1 MNSSMYI
8 LEQWL
13 RRKGY
18 KIQSAIRDG
27 SARLRSARITEDNSL
42 SGIASISVGDEKT
55 GLIKITNL
63 DDLIF
68 IIDSCPEKVF
78 NQVNAAFDYY
88 NAWESSLLRGV
99 FEGNSLQELLD
110 IAQLAFLR
118 PMVIQNSRYE
128 IMGITDSYGAQIHPI
143 WRDYLNAPNRSLPF
157 RLWYFDTRF
166 NYMTERSTV
175 KEPKVFYSKT
185 YGGNFVLANI
195 FQQDVRVAHITMYE
209 HNIPFSEADL
219 QLMRAFQDV
228 ITFYVNADNSVL
240 FKRTPL
246 DAFLEQELSEDVL
259 PNSKVT
265 VKDVYKATGWSAES
279 LFAFLFF
286 YLSPDSAEDAEWIQN
301 HICEFYE
308 STNTIILKNGVGA
321 LLALRSTDD
330 YEKLG
335 SALLKTDM
343 KRALSWGLSQ
353 PFTGLQEIRSYC
365 AIAETI
371 ALTAY
376 NSGKAGM
383 LMRDAGMSMI
393 LDDNSCNS
401 VIRRL
406 IHPEYLM
413 LTEYDRVNNTQLAT
427 TMFWFLRCNCSY
439 SNTAEKM
446 DTHRNTVYYR
456 VMKAF

>member
-1 MNSSMYI
+1 MKLSMYI

-219 QLMRAFQDV
+219 QLMRAFQ
-228 ITFYVNADNSVL
+228 AH
-240 FKRTPL
+240 
-246 DAFLEQELSEDVL
+246 A
-259 PNSKVT
+259 
-265 VKDVYKATGWSAES
+265 AGC
-279 LFAFLFF
+279 FF
-286 YLSPDSAEDAEWIQN
+286 RAG
-301 HICEFYE
+301 
-308 STNTIILKNGVGA
+308 T
-321 LLALRSTDD
+321 
-330 YEKLG
+330 LG
-335 SALLKTDM
+335 
-343 KRALSWGLSQ
+343 G
-353 PFTGLQEIRSYC
+353 C
-365 AIAETI
+365 AA
-371 ALTAY
+371 
-376 NSGKAGM
+376 K
-383 LMRDAGMSMI
+383 
-393 LDDNSCNS
+393 
-401 VIRRL
+401 
-406 IHPEYLM
+406 
-413 LTEYDRVNNTQLAT
+413 Q
-427 TMFWFLRCNCSY
+427 
-439 SNTAEKM
+439 
-446 DTHRNTVYYR
+446 
-456 VMKAF
+456 